1 MIYRVC
7 YFLQL
12 RLNLQLPHGK
22 KCKEHKQ
29 ATCENETGTGV
40 TVAVPTDSMGTFAV
54 SKRHKHPITK

>member
-1 MIYRVC
+1 MV
-7 YFLQL
+7 
-12 RLNLQLPHGK
+12 K

-54 SKRHKHPITK
+54 SKRHKHPITKELLNLHKPLLKRRT